1 MINFHYW
8 IEEYFIEEQ
17 LVIWYNRCKAFNSSD
32 LHQIMAAGRLNF
44 ALSKI
49 GELEDIAEFWSEST
63 EQ

>member
-17 LVIWYNRCKAFNSSD
+17 LVIWCNRCKAFNSSD
-32 LHQIMAAGRLNF
+32 CHQIMAAVRLNF

-49 GELEDIAEFWSEST
+49 GELEDIAEF
-63 EQ
+63 